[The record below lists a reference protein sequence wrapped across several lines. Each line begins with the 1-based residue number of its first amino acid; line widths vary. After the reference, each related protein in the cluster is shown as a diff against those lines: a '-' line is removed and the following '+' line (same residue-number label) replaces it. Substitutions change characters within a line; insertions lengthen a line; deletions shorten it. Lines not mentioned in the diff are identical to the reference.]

1 MNFVLQTRQSI
12 YANKMRYVR
21 KIQGKTKIDR
31 MRNYKLRM
39 GLGMIPLIEKKEL
52 ANLRE
57 FGRVVIMGST

>member
-1 MNFVLQTRQSI
+1 
-12 YANKMRYVR
+12 MRYVR

-52 ANLRE
+52 TNLRE